1 METPA
6 PADESHASQLRLLLE
21 ELCCD
26 LCRFEHIAADGLLPE
41 NIHITREY
49 HLGAPGVFADI
60 RVAPGDLPPYFVEIK
75 FGYSTEAVLKHLRRK
90 YKNEAAVSPHGSKII
105 LVIDAENRPEWPNA
119 EAELRKHLPPGL
131 ELQVWDGRRLLGM
144 LRERFGVE
152 VEAITAEN
160 LLDVRQTIDQAK
172 GFHAFG
178 GESLAEYEHDPL
190 NAALTWHF
198 GFWRLR
204 QLREPKQKT
213 PREIFPPGTY
223 RGVVV
228 LFCDLCSFSSY
239 VRDTPDNEI
248 IRESL
253 TSFYSKARYQIIN
266 SGGMLYQF
274 VGDEVIAFYGIPD
287 RREDAVRAALATA
300 RALVSIGNSVSNHWQ
315 RRIDRVQ
322 TSGGVHL
329 GMSIGDLQIVSL
341 QPFSRTHVGAI
352 GDCINVAARLMT
364 VAGSSEIAVTNSLYE
379 AVDDET
385 QALFR
390 EVEPVEA
397 RNVGRIKAWK
407 LNLAEG
413 C

>member
-1 METPA
+1 
-6 PADESHASQLRLLLE
+6 
-21 ELCCD
+21 
-26 LCRFEHIAADGLLPE
+26 
-41 NIHITREY
+41 
-49 HLGAPGVFADI
+49 
-60 RVAPGDLPPYFVEIK
+60 
-75 FGYSTEAVLKHLRRK
+75 
-90 YKNEAAVSPHGSKII
+90 
-105 LVIDAENRPEWPNA
+105 
-119 EAELRKHLPPGL
+119 
-131 ELQVWDGRRLLGM
+131 M
-144 LRERFGVE
+144 LRDRFGVE
-152 VEAITAEN
+152 VPAITAEN
-160 LLDVRQTIDQAK
+160 LLDVRQIIDEAK

-178 GESLAEYEHDPL
+178 GESLAKYEHDPL

-198 GFWRLR
+198 GFWRIR
-204 QLREPKQKT
+204 QLREPQQKT

-239 VRDTPDNEI
+239 VRNTPDHEI

-253 TSFYSKARYQIIN
+253 TSFYSKARYEIIN

-287 RREDAVRAALATA
+287 RREDAVQAALATA

-322 TSGGVHL
+322 TSGGVHM

-352 GDCINVAARLMT
+352 GDCINVAARLMA
-364 VAGSSEIAVTNSLYE
+364 VAGPSEVAVTNSLYE
-379 AVDDET
+379 AVDEED
-385 QALFR
+385 QLLFR

-407 LNLAEG
+407 LSLAEG

>member
-26 LCRFEHIAADGLLPE
+26 LCRFEHIAANGLLPE
-41 NIHITREY
+41 DIRITREY
-49 HLGAPGVFADI
+49 DLGSTAVYADV
-60 RVAPGDLPPYFVEIK
+60 RVAPGDKPPYFVEIK
-75 FGYSTEAVLKHLRRK
+75 YGYASDAVLKHLRRK
-90 YKNEAAVSPHGSKII
+90 YKNETALTRHGSKII
-105 LVIDAENRPEWPNA
+105 LVIDTERRPDWEKT
-119 EAELRKHLPPGL
+119 EGELRKCLPPGMTL
-131 ELQVWDGRRLLGM
+131 EVWDERRLLGM

-172 GFHAFG
+172 GYHAFG
-178 GESLAEYEHDPL
+178 GPSLAEYEHDPL

-204 QLREPKQKT
+204 QLREPQQKT

-253 TSFYSKARYQIIN
+253 TSFYSKARYEIIN

-287 RREDAVRAALATA
+287 RREDAVCAALATA

-352 GDCINVAARLMT
+352 GDCINVAARLMA
-364 VAGSSEIAVTNSLYE
+364 VAGPSEVAVTNSLYE

-385 QALFR
+385 QTLFR

-407 LNLAEG
+407 LNLTEG
-413 C
+413 R

>member
-1 METPA
+1 METYT

-41 NIHITREY
+41 NIHIAREY

-178 GESLAEYEHDPL
+178 GDSLAEYEHDPL
-190 NAALTWHF
+190 KAALSWHF

-204 QLREPKQKT
+204 QLREPLQKT
-213 PREIFPPGTY
+213 PGEILPPGTY

-228 LFCDLCSFSSY
+228 LFCDLCCFSSY

-341 QPFSRTHVGAI
+341 QPFSRRHVGAI
-352 GDCINVAARLMT
+352 GDCINVAARLMA

-407 LNLAEG
+407 LNLESVP
-413 C
+413 

>member
-1 METPA
+1 MDTPA
-6 PADESHASQLRLLLE
+6 PADQSHASQLCLLLE

-26 LCRFEHIAADGLLPE
+26 LCRFEHIVADGFLPE
-41 NIHITREY
+41 NILITREY
-49 HLGAPGVFADI
+49 YLGAPGVFADV
-60 RVAPGDLPPYFVEIK
+60 RVAPSDLPPYFVEIK
-75 FGYSTEAVLKHLRRK
+75 YGYSSDAVIKHLRRK
-90 YKNEAAVSPHGSKII
+90 YKNVTALSQHGSKLI
-105 LVIDAENRPEWPNA
+105 LVIDTAKRSDWEKTEGEIRKCLPN
-119 EAELRKHLPPGL
+119 GL
-131 ELQVWDGRRLLGM
+131 ELQVWDEQRLRGILH
-144 LRERFGVE
+144 ERFGVE
-152 VEAITAEN
+152 VETITADN
-160 LLDVRQTIDQAK
+160 LLEARQAIDHAK

-178 GESLAEYEHDPL
+178 GPSLAEYEHDSL
-190 NAALTWHF
+190 NVALNWHF
-198 GFWRLR
+198 GFCRLR
-204 QLREPKQKT
+204 QLREPLQKT
-213 PREIFPPGTY
+213 PSEILPPGTY

-239 VRDTPDNEI
+239 VRDTADNDI

-253 TSFYSKARYQIIN
+253 TSFYSKARYQIVN

-352 GDCINVAARLMT
+352 GDCINVAARLMA
-364 VAGSSEIAVTNSLYE
+364 VAGPSEIAVTNSLYE

-385 QALFR
+385 QTLFR
-390 EVEPVEA
+390 ELEPVEA

-407 LNLAEG
+407 MSMAEG